1 VVAPETRTIVLEVLF
16 NYTLTI
22 LHLLELDFRVWIF
35 RSGATYRFAQ
45 ASPPWVE
52 EQVSQLARTDLQ
64 SFKAVEAVQWSW
76 GILCVFR
83 SEKCYKRKR
92 EWERTAKTK

>member
-22 LHLLELDFRVWIF
+22 LHLLELDFRVWLF

-45 ASPPWVE
+45 ASPPWVSCTAG
-52 EQVSQLARTDLQ
+52 VTARKDWLTVLQ
-64 SFKAVEAVQWSW
+64 SCRSSAVIMGHTV
-76 GILCVFR
+76 CV
-83 SEKCYKRKR
+83 
-92 EWERTAKTK
+92 